1 MHDIL
6 KDYKWRYMHNVQWLE
21 NTLRCLFSY
30 IDRVNK
36 NLFQLS
42 SQQFR
47 KERLIIIL
55 LVSILKSQGVAIM
68 YH

>member
-21 NTLRCLFSY
+21 NTLRCRFSY

-55 LVSILKSQGVAIM
+55 LVSILKSQGVAIT